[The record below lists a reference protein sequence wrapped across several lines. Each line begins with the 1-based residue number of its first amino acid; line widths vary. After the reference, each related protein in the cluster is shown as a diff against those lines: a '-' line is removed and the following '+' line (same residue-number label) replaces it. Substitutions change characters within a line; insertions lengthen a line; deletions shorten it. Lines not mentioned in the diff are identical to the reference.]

1 METWEQVLAG
11 IIGVLVI
18 LFFFPGIKNMMEKS
32 KEAPTDWAG
41 LAIPLIGVIVFVFI
55 LIASV

>member
-11 IIGVLVI
+11 IIGLLVI
-18 LFFFPGIKNMMEKS
+18 FFFFPGIRNMIDKS
-32 KEAPTDWAG
+32 KDAPTDWTG
-41 LAIPLIGVIVFVFI
+41 LAIPLIDVIVFVFI